1 MSACCDACGT
11 TGPVVEV
18 NEIGDELC
26 AQCSYRQQERD
37 EYGHGLSASTFGF
50 LGEDE

>member
-1 MSACCDACGT
+1 MSARCDACGT

-18 NEIGDELC
+18 NEFGGWLC
-26 AQCSYRQQERD
+26 AQCSYRQEEHDQ
-37 EYGHGLSASTFGF
+37 YGHGLSASTFGF